1 MKKKTNLR
9 FPILI
14 HEGNRTAN
22 GTATESG
29 GGKMSEFSGQK
40 LLINQEDH
48 CQVCPARPPQEHQLE
63 GEAVG
68 ASV

>member
-1 MKKKTNLR
+1 MRVIEQQMAQQLSR
-9 FPILI
+9 
-14 HEGNRTAN
+14 
-22 GTATESG
+22 G